1 MRKDP
6 PVSNLNLFS
15 GMFVLP
21 VAGIKAIR
29 SKLQDLQYLKEY
41 RACKVETMAL
51 MTDEILESF
60 LERTSLSKLIVDQL
74 QLVTQN
80 VNCMIG
86 SIPNIID
93 ADRIMINRLQ
103 EEREATETSLAE
115 QYLPLYQKCQ
125 ALQGKLDYFYAT
137 KVRKYDIS
145 FDQLEWDAA
154 SPPIASGSYGDVY
167 AALWHMPSGE
177 ERKVAMKVRRE
188 IIDECNV
195 SDILLE
201 EGNLRYIPNYLCT
214 GEFVLIRCFRYTVLI
229 IILHS
234 YRLKKGKCLNYNFIY
249 L

>member
-1 MRKDP
+1 MF
-6 PVSNLNLFS
+6 FS

-21 VAGIKAIR
+21 VAGVKAIKN
-29 SKLQDLQYLKEY
+29 KLQDLQSLKEY

-60 LERTSLSKLIVDQL
+60 LERSNLTKLVGDQL

-80 VNCMIG
+80 VDCMIK

-125 ALQGKLDYFYAT
+125 ALQGSLDYFYAT

-145 FDQLEWDAA
+145 FHQLDWDPT
-154 SPPIASGSYGDVY
+154 SPPIASGSFGDVY
-167 AALWHMPSGE
+167 AAVWHMPSGE
-177 ERKVAMKVRRE
+177 MKEVAMKVRRE

-201 EGNLRYIPNYLCT
+201 EGNLRYATI
-214 GEFVLIRCFRYTVLI
+214 LINNTD
-229 IILHS
+229 
-234 YRLKKGKCLNYNFIY
+234 
-249 L
+249 